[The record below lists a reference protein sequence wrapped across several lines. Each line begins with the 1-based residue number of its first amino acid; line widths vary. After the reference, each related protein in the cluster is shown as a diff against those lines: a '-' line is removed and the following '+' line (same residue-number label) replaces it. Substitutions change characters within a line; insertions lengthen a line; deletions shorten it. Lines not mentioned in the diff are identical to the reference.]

1 MERQSAWI
9 NSTDILIQGFLQKLK
24 KMKEDV
30 KILKKNRKETVQ
42 NRLKECQNRLIQIHK
57 LIENAKKEKDKQE
70 QIMNTVTRSTM
81 QE

>member
-30 KILKKNRKETVQ
+30 EILKKKRKDTVQ

-70 QIMNTVTRSTM
+70 QIMDAVTRSTM